1 MKATWTLPDGSTKTA
16 DVAIG
21 TNLMEAAVAN
31 DIPNIEGACGGC
43 LSCATCHV
51 FVDPEWL
58 GKVAAVGD
66 FEDAMLDA
74 TEVERTDASRLS
86 CQIKVSDALDGLR
99 VTTPESQH

>member
-16 DVAIG
+16 EVAAG

-31 DIPNIEGACGGC
+31 GIPDIEGACGGC

-51 FVDPEWL
+51 FVDSAWL
-58 GKVAAVGD
+58 GNVGEVGD

-74 TEVERTDASRLS
+74 TEVERTDSSRLS
-86 CQIKVSDALDGLR
+86 CQIEMSAALDGITLT
-99 VTTPESQH
+99 VPAE